1 MKGVIIKCLKDLV
14 NEKFGSDKWAK
25 ILEISELDPY
35 LAIKALDDIEDA
47 TALKMVGSTCKVLD
61 ITLPQAADAFGDYW
75 VNEFAL
81 KLYGVYYEGVESA
94 KEFILKMD
102 ELHIRVTH
110 HFDNA
115 QPPRF
120 NYTWKNDT
128 TLIITYKSHRRLIDF
143 FAGLAK
149 GVGKYYKE
157 DIKVTKLSEEQ
168 VEIVFPA

>member
-1 MKGVIIKCLKDLV
+1 
-14 NEKFGSDKWAK
+14 
-25 ILEISELDPY
+25 
-35 LAIKALDDIEDA
+35 
-47 TALKMVGSTCKVLD
+47 
-61 ITLPQAADAFGDYW
+61 
-75 VNEFAL
+75 
-81 KLYGVYYEGVESA
+81 
-94 KEFILKMD
+94 MD

-168 VEIVFPA
+168 VEIVFPAQVYKWMTYEKLV

>member
-14 NEKFGSDKWAK
+14 NEKFGSDKWTK
-25 ILEISELDPY
+25 IMEMSELDPY

-47 TALKMVGSTCKVLD
+47 TALKMVGLTCKVLD

-75 VNEFAL
+75 VNEFAP
-81 KLYGVYYEGVESA
+81 KLYSVYYEGVESA

-102 ELHIRVTH
+102 ELHIKVTH

-115 QPPRF
+115 RPPRF
-120 NYTWKNDT
+120 DYAWKNDT
-128 TLIITYKSHRRLIDF
+128 TLIVTYKSHRGLIDF
-143 FAGLAK
+143 FAGLTK

-168 VEIVFPA
+168 VEIIFPA